1 MEQLSRERL
10 EGLKADAAARIA
22 EGIKSQMALVDKT
35 DKLCGKGKHRLR
47 EYLAD
52 LQNGERH
59 NEIGRAHV

>member
-52 LQNGERH
+52 L
-59 NEIGRAHV
+59 